1 MNDLMNAPNKQND
14 VSEPWTWP
22 DNVWQQKVQKVR
34 AGRSL
39 KPTKWKN
46 GARMAVALSFDS
58 DHETMELRNGGTS
71 FGTMSRGQY
80 GARAGMPRILRL
92 LEKYSVPASFFMPAV
107 SAMINA
113 DEVKTVVSSGHEL
126 GIHSWIHEFN
136 SRLDEVTERDLALR
150 ASDTLE
156 RLSGIRPVGMRTA
169 SWDFSPYTLKIA
181 REMGLLYDSSLMAD
195 EEPYE
200 LLEDGEPTG
209 VVEIPVEWIRD
220 DAPYVAM
227 DRMTGARPY
236 GGPAM
241 VFDIFARELEV
252 AWEEGGLFQLTMHPH
267 HIGHRSRI
275 FILEEII
282 RLAKSKGDVWFC
294 THAEL
299 ARYCADE
306 AGLKTGA
313 KAA

>member
-1 MNDLMNAPNKQND
+1 MNAPTKQSD
-14 VSEPWTWP
+14 ASEPWLWP
-22 DNVWQQKVQKVR
+22 DSVWQQKVEKVR

-39 KPTKWKN
+39 RPAKWKN

-58 DHETMELRNGGTS
+58 DHETMELRNGGVS
-71 FGTMSRGQY
+71 FGKMSQGQY

-92 LEKYSVPASFFMPAV
+92 LEKYSVSASFFMPAV

-113 DEVKTVVSSGHEL
+113 EEVRTVVSAGHEF
-126 GIHSWIHEFN
+126 GMHSWIHEFN
-136 SRLDEVTERDLALR
+136 SRLDEATERDLALR
-150 ASDTLE
+150 AADVLE
-156 RLSGIRPVGMRTA
+156 RLSGARPVGMRTA

-195 EEPYE
+195 DEPYE

-236 GGPAM
+236 GGPSM
-241 VFDIFARELEV
+241 VFDIFSRELEA

-267 HIGHRSRI
+267 HVGHRSRI

-306 AGLKTGA
+306 AGLKTA
-313 KAA
+313 EKAG

>member
-1 MNDLMNAPNKQND
+1 MNAPNKQND
-14 VSEPWTWP
+14 VSEPWTWS
-22 DNVWQQKVQKVR
+22 DSVWQQKVQKVR

-39 KPTKWKN
+39 KPAKWKN

-58 DHETMELRNGGTS
+58 DHETLELKNGGIS
-71 FGTMSRGQY
+71 FGKMSQGQY
-80 GARAGMPRILRL
+80 GARSGMPRILRF

-113 DEVKTVVSSGHEL
+113 EEVKTVVSAGHEL

-136 SRLDEVTERDLALR
+136 SRLDEETERDLALR
-150 ASDTLE
+150 AADVLE
-156 RLSGIRPVGMRTA
+156 KLSGIRPVGMRTA

-267 HIGHRSRI
+267 HVGHRSRI

-299 ARYCADE
+299 ARFCADE

>member
-1 MNDLMNAPNKQND
+1 MNAPNKQND

-22 DNVWQQKVQKVR
+22 DSVWQQKVQKVR

-39 KPTKWKN
+39 KPAKWKN

-58 DHETMELRNGGTS
+58 DHETMELKNGGIS
-71 FGTMSRGQY
+71 FGKMSQGQY
-80 GARAGMPRILRL
+80 GARSGMPRILRF

-113 DEVKTVVSSGHEL
+113 EEVKTVVSAGHEL

>member
-1 MNDLMNAPNKQND
+1 MNAPNKQND
-14 VSEPWTWP
+14 VSEPWTWS
-22 DNVWQQKVQKVR
+22 DSVWQQKVQKVR

-39 KPTKWKN
+39 KPAKWKN

-58 DHETMELRNGGTS
+58 DHETMELKNGGIS
-71 FGTMSRGQY
+71 FGKMSQGQY
-80 GARAGMPRILRL
+80 GARSGMPRILRF

-113 DEVKTVVSSGHEL
+113 EEVKTVVSAGHEL

-136 SRLDEVTERDLALR
+136 SRLDEETERDLALR
-150 ASDTLE
+150 AADVLE
-156 RLSGIRPVGMRTA
+156 KLSGIRPVGMRTA

-267 HIGHRSRI
+267 HVGHRSRI

-299 ARYCADE
+299 ARFCADE

>member
-1 MNDLMNAPNKQND
+1 MNAPNKQND
-14 VSEPWTWP
+14 VSEPWAWS
-22 DNVWQQKVQKVR
+22 DSVWQQKVQKVR

-39 KPTKWKN
+39 KPAKWKN

-58 DHETMELRNGGTS
+58 DHETMELKNGGIS
-71 FGTMSRGQY
+71 FGKMSQGQY
-80 GARAGMPRILRL
+80 GARSGMPRILRF

-113 DEVKTVVSSGHEL
+113 EEVKTVVSAGHEL

-136 SRLDEVTERDLALR
+136 SRLDEETERDLALR
-150 ASDTLE
+150 AADVLE
-156 RLSGIRPVGMRTA
+156 KLSGIRPVGMRTA

-267 HIGHRSRI
+267 HVGHRSRI

-299 ARYCADE
+299 ARFCADE

>member
-1 MNDLMNAPNKQND
+1 MNASNKQND

-22 DNVWQQKVQKVR
+22 DTVWQQKVQKVR

-39 KPTKWKN
+39 RPQRWKN

-58 DHETMELRNGGTS
+58 DHETMELRNGGVS
-71 FGTMSRGQY
+71 FGKMSQGQY
-80 GARAGMPRILRL
+80 GARSGMPRILHL

-113 DEVKTVVSSGHEL
+113 GEVKTVVAAGHEL

-136 SRLDEVTERDLALR
+136 SRLDEATERDLALR
-150 ASDTLE
+150 AADVLE
-156 RLSGIRPVGMRTA
+156 RLSGVRPVGMRTA
-169 SWDFSPYTLKIA
+169 SWDFSPHTLKIT

-195 EEPYE
+195 DEPYE

-236 GGPAM
+236 GGPSM
-241 VFDIFARELEV
+241 VFDIFARELEM
-252 AWEEGGLFQLTMHPH
+252 AWEEEGLFQLTMHPH
-267 HIGHRSRI
+267 HVGHRSRI

-306 AGLKTGA
+306 AGLKTA
-313 KAA
+313 EKAA

>member
-1 MNDLMNAPNKQND
+1 
-14 VSEPWTWP
+14 
-22 DNVWQQKVQKVR
+22 
-34 AGRSL
+34 
-39 KPTKWKN
+39 
-46 GARMAVALSFDS
+46 
-58 DHETMELRNGGTS
+58 
-71 FGTMSRGQY
+71 
-80 GARAGMPRILRL
+80 
-92 LEKYSVPASFFMPAV
+92 
-107 SAMINA
+107 
-113 DEVKTVVSSGHEL
+113 
-126 GIHSWIHEFN
+126 
-136 SRLDEVTERDLALR
+136 
-150 ASDTLE
+150 
-156 RLSGIRPVGMRTA
+156 MRTA

-241 VFDIFARELEV
+241 VLDIFARELEV

-267 HIGHRSRI
+267 HVGHRSRI

-306 AGLKTGA
+306 AGLKTA
-313 KAA
+313 EKAA